1 MFFDPNEIS
10 PKKIQ
15 VSPRICHG
23 GELVALWIDAYG
35 KMAATHLWDIAV
47 ARAFSNRD
55 EIEAA
60 IAAEMTRTGSD
71 RITAAKRMILRAGVY
86 EVKERSQARQSI
98 EVSPELASTLQSSA
112 DREGVT
118 VEEYLQKLVQPKS
131 SVTYPPGEEG

>member
-1 MFFDPNEIS
+1 MLFDPNEIS

-35 KMAATHLWDIAV
+35 KQAATHLWDIAV

-60 IAAEMTRTGSD
+60 IAAEMSRTDTD

-86 EVKERSQARQSI
+86 EVKERSQPKQSI
-98 EVSPELASTLQSSA
+98 EISPELASSLQLAA
-112 DREGVT
+112 DKAGLS
-118 VEEYLQKLVQPKS
+118 VEQYLQNLVSGNQ
-131 SVTYPPGEEG
+131 T